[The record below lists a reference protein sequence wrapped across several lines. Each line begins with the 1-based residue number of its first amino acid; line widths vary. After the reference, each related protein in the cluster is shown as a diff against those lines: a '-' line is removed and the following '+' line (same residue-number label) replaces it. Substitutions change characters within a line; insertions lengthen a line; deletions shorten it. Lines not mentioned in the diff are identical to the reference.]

1 MSAYDL
7 ASRPIHLGLGA
18 SAEVEP
24 EFKGDMQ
31 WYVDYE
37 NRHVADGAEG
47 RLVGIHTFTESW
59 GMWESHPA
67 GCEVVL
73 CTAGKMTLL
82 PELPDGQVQKT
93 VLGPGQYA
101 INAPGVW
108 HTADIEGEATAVF
121 ITAGMGTEHRPR

>member
-24 EFKGDMQ
+24 EFTGDMQ
-31 WYVDYE
+31 WYRDYE
-37 NRHVADGAEG
+37 DRHTADGAEG
-47 RLVGIHTFTESW
+47 RIVGIHTFTESW
-59 GMWESHPA
+59 GMWEMHPA

-73 CTAGKMTLL
+73 CTAGTMTLL
-82 PELPDGQVQKT
+82 QELPDGQVQKT
-93 VLGPGQYA
+93 TLNPGQYA

-108 HTADIEGEATAVF
+108 HTADIESEATAIF

>member
-7 ASRPIHLGLGA
+7 ATRPVHLGLRA

-31 WYVDYE
+31 WYIDYE
-37 NRHVADGAEG
+37 TRHAADGAEG

-82 PELPDGQVQKT
+82 QQLPDGQVQKT